1 MMSPLVLGAALGVVG
16 LVGYLGTGRKS
27 VTALI
32 PLFFG
37 VIFIALGALGG
48 PGGIAGTA
56 ALALAVLGILGTA
69 RSYVS
74 LAKGER
80 GAATLSKA
88 AMATLC
94 VAFLVLRTA

>member
-1 MMSPLVLGAALGVVG
+1 MMSPMVLGAALCVVG

-37 VIFIALGALGG
+37 VVFAGLDMLGG
-48 PGGIAGTA
+48 TGGAVRVAT
-56 ALALAVLGILGTA
+56 LVLAVLGIVGTA

-80 GAATLSKA
+80 GAATFAKA

-94 VAFLVLRTA
+94 IAFLVLG